1 MVLDTP
7 ITIKNI
13 KAFVFRAPI
22 ANPVKTS
29 FGIMTNRPA
38 VFVRLEDSDGVV
50 GWGEIWCNFPNC
62 GAEHRATLLEESI
75 KPLLINQSFNT
86 PEEIY
91 HFISA
96 KTAVLAIQSGE
107 YGPIAQTIAGIDLA
121 AWDLFSRKANQPLW
135 RYLGGAN
142 PRMKAYAS
150 GINPDNPERSIEA
163 LLKDGFIS
171 FKLKIGFNE
180 TVDAENLHNI
190 RKLIPEYQLMV
201 DANQAWDFPTA
212 LDRIQSIR
220 EFDLHWIEE
229 PIRADSPM
237 IHWQKLSRIDKVR
250 LAAGEN
256 MVGEKS
262 FEEAILSGAFGV
274 IQPDIAKWGGISGC
288 LPIIKTLKQH
298 GVEYCPHYLGG
309 GIGLMA
315 SAHLLAASSSSGM
328 LEIDSNPNPLRSLLS
343 TPLNNI
349 SDGKITLTEIP
360 GIGIDLDLNALSQF
374 LIH

>member
-1 MVLDTP
+1 
-7 ITIKNI
+7 
-13 KAFVFRAPI
+13 
-22 ANPVKTS
+22 
-29 FGIMTNRPA
+29 
-38 VFVRLEDSDGVV
+38 
-50 GWGEIWCNFPNC
+50 
-62 GAEHRATLLEESI
+62 
-75 KPLLINQSFNT
+75 
-86 PEEIY
+86 
-91 HFISA
+91 
-96 KTAVLAIQSGE
+96 
-107 YGPIAQTIAGIDLA
+107 
-121 AWDLFSRKANQPLW
+121 
-135 RYLGGAN
+135 
-142 PRMKAYAS
+142 
-150 GINPDNPERSIEA
+150 
-163 LLKDGFIS
+163 
-171 FKLKIGFNE
+171 
-180 TVDAENLHNI
+180 
-190 RKLIPEYQLMV
+190 
-201 DANQAWDFPTA
+201 
-212 LDRIQSIR
+212 
-220 EFDLHWIEE
+220 
-229 PIRADSPM
+229 
-237 IHWQKLSRIDKVR
+237 
-250 LAAGEN
+250 

>member
-121 AWDLFSRKANQPLW
+121 AWDLFSRKSNQPLW

-212 LDRIQSIR
+212 LNRIQSIR

-349 SDGKITLTEIP
+349 SDGKITLTEMP
-360 GIGIDLDLNALSQF
+360 GIGIDLDLNTLSQF